1 MVIAIT
7 QFGTDGFGHQLHGLF
22 TCLILHGI
30 RDYYFD
36 GYMYINHDFSFE
48 HINNDDTIVVKE
60 YLIACIKQFI
70 KEYNLTPI
78 TYNNYIFS
86 HEQYYIPQNSN
97 SDTLY
102 GLDNVY
108 YFDRIS
114 PPLNN
119 EEQQKHAD
127 NINTMKKYFIN
138 DCLPKNRL
146 VDDNIVIH
154 IRLGDA
160 TDRFNNQ
167 KYIYQILEL
176 IDLLN
181 IKYPH
186 HNYYIHTDGNVNF
199 IEEKLN
205 KLNINYILF
214 NKNTHILEV
223 LSDFI
228 HAKIF
233 ICGASSLSQ
242 VAGFF
247 GKKEL
252 IIYDDYPTSIMNEE
266 HVYKISDYIKK
277 NTSTQL

>member
-1 MVIAIT
+1 MVVAIT
-7 QFGTDGFGHQLHGLF
+7 QFGIDGFGHQLHGLF
-22 TCLILHGI
+22 TSLLLHGV

-36 GYMYINHDFSFE
+36 GYMYINHKFSFE
-48 HINNDDTIVVKE
+48 HIKGDEAILAKE
-60 YLIACIKQFI
+60 YLIACVKQFI
-70 KEYNLTPI
+70 KEYNLTPV

-86 HEQYYIPQNSN
+86 GGQSFIPKNSD

-102 GLDNVY
+102 GIDNAY
-108 YFDRIS
+108 NFHHLS
-114 PPLNN
+114 PLLNN
-119 EEQQKHAD
+119 EEEKKHTE
-127 NINTMKKYFIN
+127 NINTMKKFFIN
-138 DCLPKNRL
+138 DNLPKNRL

-160 TDRFNNQ
+160 TDRNGNQ

-205 KLNINYILF
+205 KLNINYTLF
-214 NKNTHILEV
+214 NKPTKILEV

-228 HAKIF
+228 HAKIL
-233 ICGASSLSQ
+233 ICGASSLSS
-242 VAGFF
+242 VASFF
-247 GKKEL
+247 GNKEL
-252 IIYDDYPTSIMNEE
+252 IICNDNPCSMLNEE
-266 HVYKISDYIKK
+266 HVYKISDYFKK
-277 NTSTQL
+277 HVRI